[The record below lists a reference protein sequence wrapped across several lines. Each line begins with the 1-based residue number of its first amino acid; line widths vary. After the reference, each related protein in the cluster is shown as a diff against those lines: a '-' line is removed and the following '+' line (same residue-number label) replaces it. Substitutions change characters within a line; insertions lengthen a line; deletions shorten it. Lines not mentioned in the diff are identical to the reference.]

1 MITTPYTLRAGQG
14 WWDLRFEGRSAVLR
28 DSRGLQLAALLLA
41 RPGAEPL
48 HGAVL
53 LSRLRQAE
61 DPPLQRSLACDR
73 WEAARSV
80 WTRLRHLEQVLQDEQ
95 ASPPERREAE
105 AEHALLLSQRDQ
117 WEAPVR
123 DNALRAVDAV
133 RKALHRLVRS
143 LEQAQDSQA
152 RPQDTLRAFG
162 AHLRRYLLL
171 PSGRGWNASPRG
183 GGYAPGC
190 FVYDPPPGVTWEI
203 R

>member
-1 MITTPYTLRAGQG
+1 MNAVQYSLHQGQG
-14 WWDLRFEGRSAVLR
+14 WWDLRFEGGSAVLR
-28 DSRGLQLAALLLA
+28 DSRGLQLAVRLLA

-48 HGAVL
+48 HAAVL
-53 LSRLRQAE
+53 LSRLRQAA
-61 DPPLQRSLACDR
+61 DPPLQRSLTGDR
-73 WEAARSV
+73 WEAARAV
-80 WTRLRHLEQVLQDEQ
+80 WTRLRQLEQVLQEEQ

-105 AEHALLLSQRDQ
+105 AEHALLLAQRDQ

-152 RPQDTLRAFG
+152 RPQETLRALG
-162 AHLRRYLLL
+162 SHLRRYLLL
-171 PSGRGWNASPRG
+171 PSGRGWTASTRG
-183 GGYAPGC
+183 SGYAPGC
-190 FVYDPPPGVTWEI
+190 FVYDPPPGVSWDI